1 MEIILHNM
9 VTPTSD
15 LVVDTST
22 ENEMNKIVSLLY
34 DIYITHRYI
43 LYIS

>member
-22 ENEMNKIVSLLY
+22 ENEMNKIVSCY
-34 DIYITHRYI
+34 MIHISHTDIY
-43 LYIS
+43 